1 MTLLLTLTILILTGI
16 ALWQITKIFELSQL
30 GRKKDDSQI
39 ATEKDNDL
47 HGKLMFAFLV
57 FIYIVTIYSFWTYS
71 KVLLPE
77 SASAHGPAYDTL
89 LWISF
94 AIILFAQ
101 TITQAV
107 LHVFAYKYRGINNR
121 KAYFYTH
128 NNTLE
133 FVWTI
138 IPAIIFFILIIYG
151 MVTWG
156 NIMNIEEDEDALVVE
171 LYAQQWNWKA
181 RYAGEDN
188 VLGDAN
194 VRFLNDFDGRNTV
207 EKHFDGSHKPMTIR
221 FAEVTKDGE
230 IINEYEIDSET
241 CDCCQTSIISSEEG
255 PIIVY
260 RDRSKDEIRDIYIA
274 RNINGVWTQPKPVF
288 NDGWVIN
295 GCPVNGPKADVN
307 LSNIAVAWFTV
318 VDGKPYTRLAF
329 SNNYGETFDK
339 PINLNDNDAIG
350 RVDVAFLDDK
360 QVIVSYM
367 EFDGDYAFLKVKKVS
382 VDGKVSKP
390 FIVSKIDAGRN
401 TGVPQLEI
409 INNDVFL
416 AWTTSVN
423 GRNSLKTKKINS
435 NSI

>member
-57 FIYIVTIYSFWTYS
+57 FIYVVTIYSFWSYS

-207 EKHFDGSHKPMTIR
+207 GIDSSDPNGMDDIVVTQEFHLPVNRKVIFKFRSQDVLHSAYMPHFRAQMNCVPGMITEFAFTPTITTADMRMNSDVVDKVNRINKIRYENSKKLTANGEEALEPYQFDYLLLCAKICGASHYNMQMKIVVESEKDYEKWLSEQKTFS
-221 FAEVTKDGE
+221 E
-230 IINEYEIDSET
+230 II
-241 CDCCQTSIISSEEG
+241 Q
-255 PIIVY
+255 
-260 RDRSKDEIRDIYIA
+260 
-274 RNINGVWTQPKPVF
+274 
-288 NDGWVIN
+288 
-295 GCPVNGPKADVN
+295 
-307 LSNIAVAWFTV
+307 
-318 VDGKPYTRLAF
+318 
-329 SNNYGETFDK
+329 
-339 PINLNDNDAIG
+339 
-350 RVDVAFLDDK
+350 
-360 QVIVSYM
+360 
-367 EFDGDYAFLKVKKVS
+367 
-382 VDGKVSKP
+382 
-390 FIVSKIDAGRN
+390 
-401 TGVPQLEI
+401 
-409 INNDVFL
+409 
-416 AWTTSVN
+416 
-423 GRNSLKTKKINS
+423 
-435 NSI
+435 